1 LQQENYTVYIK
12 ADAAGRIIAVN
23 SSAFLQD
30 TDGWTAIDSG
40 LGDRHHHAQGNYF
53 DRPLYADDGTHNYI
67 YDGKCRLAT
76 DEEKA
81 AERASWPAP
90 EPTPTEKLQKENAL
104 LKAQVNALSEQQEF
118 LEGCLM
124 EVGQIIYA

>member
-30 TDGWTAIDSG
+30 TDGWTVIDSG
-40 LGDRHHHAQGNYF
+40 LGDKYHHAQGNYF

-67 YDGKCRLAT
+67 YDGQCRLAT

>member
-12 ADAAGRIIAVN
+12 ADAAGCIIVVN

-40 LGDRHHHAQGNYF
+40 LGDRYHHAQGNYF

-67 YDGKCRLAT
+67 YDGQCRLAT
-76 DEEKA
+76 EEEKA

-90 EPTPTEKLQKENAL
+90 EPTAEDDILSMTVDHEYRITL
-104 LKAQVNALSEQQEF
+104 LELGV
-118 LEGCLM
+118 
-124 EVGQIIYA
+124 I

>member
-40 LGDRHHHAQGNYF
+40 LGDRYHHAQGNYF

-67 YDGKCRLAT
+67 YDGQCRLAT